1 MRAQLKYS
9 SGVSTPR
16 RYICIMT
23 NSRRLLLCAF
33 TALVFWMVTRAMGNE
48 TSGENPYQAIVDRNV
63 FALKPPPP
71 PPDPEANKPPPPK
84 ILLTGI
90 YEMGG
95 IKRVLMKVA
104 MPARPPEPAKEVPM
118 TLSEGQ
124 REGEIEVL
132 EIDTVARTAK
142 VNNFGTVTSLDFTNN
157 GAKMVAAAAP
167 GRPPGPG
174 MPAGMAAPSPGMPN
188 PAMPRPAAAPPSS
201 FVPGGMSKG
210 IPTTRP
216 MRVDPTGASF
226 SSGRYSSRTAAA
238 TTYSGVRPSVT
249 YGGVPAVSTTDS
261 AAGANA
267 SGTAAATVSLP
278 GATAVLGGNTRQK
291 NWPPE
296 PATAEEAAIREA
308 AYAMKNKAAIERG
321 DLPPLPGS
329 NPLLQDQ
336 TPPAQTTT
344 PVDTPVLPP
353 LPPGAA
359 RTFPQ

>member
-1 MRAQLKYS
+1 
-9 SGVSTPR
+9 
-16 RYICIMT
+16 MT

-33 TALVFWMVTRAMGNE
+33 TALVFWMVTRAIGNE

-95 IKRVLMKVA
+95 TKRVLMKVA
-104 MPARPPEPAKEVPM
+104 MPARPPEPAKEVPL

-174 MPAGMAAPSPGMPN
+174 MPAGVAVPRPGMPN
-188 PAMPRPAAAPPSS
+188 PAAAPPSS
-201 FVPGGMSKG
+201 FVPGGMSKS

-216 MRVDPTGASF
+216 MRLGPTGASV
-226 SSGRYSSRTAAA
+226 SSGRYSSRTTAA
-238 TTYSGVRPSVT
+238 TT
-249 YGGVPAVSTTDS
+249 YGGVPALSTTDS
-261 AAGANA
+261 TAGAVAGGSAAAG
-267 SGTAAATVSLP
+267 TVSLP
-278 GATAVLGGNTRQK
+278 GATAVLGGTTRQK

-296 PATAEEAAIREA
+296 PATPEEAAIREA
-308 AYAMKNKAAIERG
+308 AYALKNKAAIERG

-344 PVDTPVLPP
+344 PADTPMQPP

>member
-1 MRAQLKYS
+1 
-9 SGVSTPR
+9 
-16 RYICIMT
+16 MT
-23 NSRRLLLCAF
+23 NSGRLLLCAF
-33 TALVFWMVTRAMGNE
+33 TALVFWTVTRAIGNE
-48 TSGENPYQAIVDRNV
+48 TSGDNPYQAIVDRNV

-95 IKRVLMKVA
+95 KKRVLMKVA
-104 MPARPPEPAKEVPM
+104 MPARPPEPAKEVPL

-132 EIDTVARTAK
+132 EIDTVARTVK
-142 VNNFGTVTSLDFTNN
+142 VDNFGTVTSLDFTNN
-157 GAKMVAAAAP
+157 GAKVAAAAAP
-167 GRPPGPG
+167 GKVPGPG
-174 MPAGMAAPSPGMPN
+174 MPPGMPV
-188 PAMPRPAAAPPSS
+188 PGVGMPGAGRPAPSGAAPSS
-201 FVPGGMSKG
+201 FVPGGMTKSL
-210 IPTTRP
+210 PTTRP
-216 MRVDPTGASF
+216 MRLGPTGASV
-226 SSGRYSSRTAAA
+226 SSGRYSSRTATA
-238 TTYSGVRPSVT
+238 ST
-249 YGGVPAVSTTDS
+249 YGGVNPSVSYGGAPAVLSTPNATAGAVAGDA
-261 AAGANA
+261 AAG
-267 SGTAAATVSLP
+267 TVSLP
-278 GATAVLGGNTRQK
+278 GATAVLGGTTRQK

-296 PATAEEAAIREA
+296 PTTPEEAAIREA
-308 AYAMKNKAAIERG
+308 AYALKNKAAIERG

-344 PVDTPVLPP
+344 PADPPMQPP

>member
-1 MRAQLKYS
+1 
-9 SGVSTPR
+9 
-16 RYICIMT
+16 MT

-33 TALVFWMVTRAMGNE
+33 TALVFWTVTRAVGNE
-48 TSGENPYQAIVDRNV
+48 TSDGNPYQAIVDRNV

-95 IKRVLMKVA
+95 TKRVLMKVA
-104 MPARPPEPAKEVPM
+104 MPAKPPEPAKEVPL
-118 TLSEGQ
+118 TLSEGM

-142 VNNFGTVTSLDFTNN
+142 VNNFGTITTLDFTNN

-167 GRPPGPG
+167 GRPSGPG
-174 MPAGMAAPSPGMPN
+174 MPPGMAAPSPGMPN
-188 PAMPRPAAAPPSS
+188 PAAAPPSS

-216 MRVDPTGASF
+216 MRLDPTGASV
-226 SSGRYSSRTAAA
+226 SPGVYSSRTAAA
-238 TTYSGVRPSVT
+238 TAYGGGRPSVT

-261 AAGANA
+261 TAGAAA
-267 SGTAAATVSLP
+267 SGSSAATVSMP
-278 GATAVLGGNTRQK
+278 GATAVLGGTTRQK

-296 PATAEEAAIREA
+296 PATPEEAAIREA

-321 DLPPLPGS
+321 DLPPPLPGS
-329 NPLLQDQ
+329 NPLLQNQ

-353 LPPGAA
+353 LPPGG
-359 RTFPQ
+359 PHSPL